1 MDNKDY
7 YKILG
12 LEKNASKED
21 VKKEFRKLAHK
32 YHPDKATGDEAKF
45 KEINEAYSVLSD
57 DKKRAEYDTYG
68 QTFNGAGPAGAGGYG
83 GYGGF
88 DPSGFS
94 GFGQDG
100 QGFEGFDLGDI
111 FGEFFGG
118 GRGGS
123 RVKRGRDIS
132 IDLEISFHESIFGTE
147 RVVLLNKTSVCS
159 DCKGN
164 GAQPGSET
172 EKCSVC
178 NGKGK
183 IHETKQSFLGAIST
197 VRECATC
204 RGTGSVPK
212 VLCKKCHGL
221 GITKGQS
228 EIKIKIPA
236 GIQNG
241 EMIRMTGAGEAIQS
255 GVAGDLYAKIHVK
268 AHQLFTREGST
279 LVMDLHIKLTDA
291 LLGVEHTLQAID
303 GSSLTVKVPAGVS
316 NGEVLRVRGK
326 GVPLGARGEAGDL
339 LIKLHIK
346 MPVKISKTAK
356 KLIEDLREEGM

>member
-1 MDNKDY
+1 MDSKDY

-12 LEKNASKED
+12 IEKNASKED

-45 KEINEAYSVLSD
+45 KEINEAYSILSD

-68 QTFNGAGPAGAGGYG
+68 QTFNGAGPAGAG

-118 GRGGS
+118 GRGGG
-123 RVKRGRDIS
+123 RVQRGRDVS

-159 DCKGN
+159 DCRGN
-164 GAQPGSET
+164 GAQQGSET
-172 EKCSVC
+172 TKCSVC

-204 RGTGSVPK
+204 RGAGSVPK

-236 GIQNG
+236 GIKGG
-241 EMIRMTGAGEAIQS
+241 EMIRMTGAGEAIS
-255 GVAGDLYAKIHVK
+255 HGVAGDLYAKIHVK
-268 AHQLFTREGST
+268 PHALFTRDGND

-291 LLGVEHTLQAID
+291 LLGVEHLIQAID
-303 GSSLTVKVPAGVS
+303 GSNLTLKVPAGVS
-316 NGEVLRVRGK
+316 NGETLRVRGK
-326 GVPLGARGEAGDL
+326 GVPQVGRGDVGDL

-356 KLIEDLREEGM
+356 KLIEELRDEGM